1 MNHTQPSQL
10 MRHNVLYTI
19 FINRALQKFHFLGTL
34 FITLRFRFQRTLH
47 SPVGSFAMFLTLAF
61 IDRSFQKLLI
71 SDLKESNKALIARET
86 NSALLSSSQDFIGI
100 GHII

>member
-1 MNHTQPSQL
+1 

-19 FINRALQKFHFLGTL
+19 FINIAFQKFHFLGTL
-34 FITLRFRFQRTLH
+34 FITLRFGFQRTLY
-47 SPVGSFAMFLTLAF
+47 SPVGSFAMFFTLAFYHNAF